1 MEQINL
7 KKALQKT
14 KIKAEWIGLREVK
27 EISTQRLIRDLNP
40 GLIIQQSTMVL
51 WQKFF
56 QMANLAIML

>member
-40 GLIIQQSTMVL
+40 GSYLHRTT
-51 WQKFF
+51 
-56 QMANLAIML
+56 